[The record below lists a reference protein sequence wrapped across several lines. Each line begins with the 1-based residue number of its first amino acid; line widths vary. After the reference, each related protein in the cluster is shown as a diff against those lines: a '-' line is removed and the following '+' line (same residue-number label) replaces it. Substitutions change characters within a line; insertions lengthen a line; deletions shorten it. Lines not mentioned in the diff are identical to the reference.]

1 MSIYAEARRRG
12 VLKVAATYV
21 VVSWLVLEVGYVLS
35 TILGLPKPV
44 MKTLLALLV
53 LGFPLFCAFAWNF
66 RITGDGWFRHPEL
79 PETEPAAGSENELH
93 EAHGEGHGG
102 GHGHGA
108 AVGGVDPLPIIV
120 GVMVLGGLLI
130 LVFNQF
136 FGSGDAGKPVDDGHG
151 EVVAEASAVPARPA
165 TATVAAATVAA
176 RPAAPNSIAVLPFD
190 NMSGDPDQAYFSDGM
205 AEELRGALAGVAGLQ
220 VAARTSSNAFRGT
233 NSDAATIAAKLGV
246 AYTLEGS
253 VRRAGDIVR
262 ISIQLI
268 EARTGFER
276 LTQTYDRR
284 ARDIFAIQSEI
295 ATKVTD
301 ALKVE
306 LLPREA
312 ARLNQGATQ
321 STVAHDAFLRGRQ
334 LFDLSGDEAVYRS
347 ALAQFDA
354 AIATDPRY
362 AAAHAARAYTLA
374 IISGQFDPAEKFKAT
389 NAAALVS
396 ARQAVALA
404 PGLPDAQ
411 LALGYVLGRTNFDL
425 KGANTAYESALRAA
439 PGDADVLIGYGLFN
453 IRVGDAA
460 KGLAAL
466 EKAIALDR
474 FNPRVWKALAGAY
487 FAARRYD
494 EALARQRQALAL
506 SPGLAVG
513 HYDLGMTLLMTG
525 KTRQARDEFG
535 IEKQDWARQT
545 GLAIAEFKLGNR
557 AASDKAL
564 AALVTRNGDTALYQ
578 QAQVRAQRGD
588 ADGAFAALERALLVG
603 DSGLLSLRND
613 PLLDPLRADPRFQR
627 LLARMSIK

>member
-12 VLKVAATYV
+12 VFKVAATYIV
-21 VVSWLVLEVGYVLS
+21 VMWLVLEVGYVLS

-44 MKTLLALLV
+44 MKTLLALMILA
-53 LGFPLFCAFAWNF
+53 FPLFCVFAWNF
-66 RITGDGWFRHPEL
+66 RMTGNGWFRHPEL
-79 PETEPAAGSENELH
+79 PETEPASAIENEH
-93 EAHGEGHGG
+93 AESHGEGHGG
-102 GHGHGA
+102 GHGHA
-108 AVGGVDPLPIIV
+108 EVGGVDPLPIIV
-120 GVMVLGGLLI
+120 GVMLLGGLSI
-130 LVFNQF
+130 LMFNHY

-151 EVVAEASAVPARPA
+151 EVAETNAPTSAAPAPMPAVQRVAVRP
-165 TATVAAATVAA
+165 V
-176 RPAAPNSIAVLPFD
+176 APNSIAVLPFD
-190 NMSGDPDQAYFSDGM
+190 NMSGDPKQAYFSDGM

-233 NSDAATIAAKLGV
+233 NSDAASIAAKLGV

-262 ISIQLI
+262 VSVQLI
-268 EARTGFER
+268 EAKTGFER
-276 LTQTYDRR
+276 LSQTYDRK

-306 LLPREA
+306 LLPQEA
-312 ARLNQGATQ
+312 ARLSQGATQ
-321 STVAHDAFLRGRQ
+321 STVAHDAYLRGRQ

-374 IISGQFDPAEKFKAT
+374 IIAGQFDPAEKFKAT
-389 NAAALVS
+389 NAAALAS

-404 PGLPDAQ
+404 PGLAETQ
-411 LALGYVLGRTNFDL
+411 LALGYVLGRTDFDL
-425 KGANTAYESALRAA
+425 QGANAAYESAMRAA
-439 PGDADVLIGYGLFN
+439 PGDADVLISYGLFN
-453 IRVGDAA
+453 VRVGDSAR
-460 KGLAAL
+460 GLVAL
-466 EKAIALDR
+466 EKAVELDR
-474 FNPRVWKALAGAY
+474 FNPRAFKALAGAY
-487 FAARRYD
+487 FSARRYPD
-494 EALARQRQALAL
+494 ALSRQRQALAL

-513 HYDLGMTLLMTG
+513 HFDLGKTLLMMG
-525 KTRQARDEFG
+525 KLREARDEFSR
-535 IEKQDWARQT
+535 EKQDWARQT
-545 GLAIAEFKLGNR
+545 GLAIAEYKLGNK

-564 AALVTRNGDTALYQ
+564 AALVAENGDTVLYQ

-588 ADGAFAALERALLVG
+588 INGAIAALERALKIG

-613 PLLDPLRADPRFQR
+613 PLLDLLRSDARFQQ
-627 LLARMSIK
+627 LLLRMSIR